1 MNAMAEGKKKK
12 IPKTLSM
19 IRRNRKSKD
28 NEIINWLD
36 KNHVAANET
45 LVYQQKVLNKVCI
58 LIITKLYQGTEAC

>member
-1 MNAMAEGKKKK
+1 
-12 IPKTLSM
+12 M